1 MNWEAKL
8 AVKDEDGD
16 DGPDCIDG
24 LTMFLLLEMEKG
36 TNSSYYDYIQVL
48 PTSHETSKFE
58 QVKRGH

>member
-1 MNWEAKL
+1 M
-8 AVKDEDGD
+8 KDEDGD